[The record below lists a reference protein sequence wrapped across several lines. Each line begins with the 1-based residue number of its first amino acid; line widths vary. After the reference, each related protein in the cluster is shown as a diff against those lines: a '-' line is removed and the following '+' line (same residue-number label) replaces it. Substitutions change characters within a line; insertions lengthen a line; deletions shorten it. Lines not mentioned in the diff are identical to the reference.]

1 MKRKLHLKDNFEV
14 KRVKHD
20 IKLPIEIIERIIQI
34 FFEENLKPKTIIT
47 YPDNSVVFP
56 YIGGCNSTNSNLRY
70 RVLYPNGTSN
80 LITVYDYDHQ
90 IPSFNFCD
98 GIYFFETIPN
108 YILITYND
116 KKGKDAL
123 VYAMMIDWSGKITR

>member
-1 MKRKLHLKDNFEV
+1 MHFIMINKKLTSILITFLFIMLCDGNT
-14 KRVKHD
+14 
-20 IKLPIEIIERIIQI
+20 LT